1 MVFNMFKQ
9 FYGMSLNPFE
19 KGIKEKDAYIS
30 KDLKEMISRLDYLNE
45 ARGIGLFTASPG
57 SGKTFALRCF
67 AKKVNPNLTKV
78 IYLCFTTV
86 TTTEFYRQFC
96 IALGLEPCSRK
107 SDMFKSIKD
116 YMEIMSNDKRVN
128 YILVWDEAQ
137 YLSNDILKDLKL
149 LMNFSMDSKDCFSL
163 VLIGQPL
170 LNNILEKQI
179 HEALKQ
185 RIIINYDFEGFSEA
199 EAIEYIHSRLSL
211 AGASSEIIDNN
222 AILATYRSCAGSIR
236 RLNLILTKAL
246 IIGAQHEKT
255 VIDTDIIMA
264 AANEMS
270 LR

>member
-1 MVFNMFKQ
+1 MFKQ
-9 FYGMSLNPFE
+9 FYGMTMNPFE
-19 KGIKEKDAYIS
+19 KGIKEKDAYMS
-30 KDLKEMISRLDYLNE
+30 NDLKEMISRLEYLNK

-67 AKKVNPNLTKV
+67 TKKVNPNLTKV

-96 IALGLEPCSRK
+96 ISLGIEPSSRK

-116 YMEIMSNDKRVN
+116 YMESMSTDKRVH

-137 YLSNDILKDLKL
+137 YLNNDILKDLKL

-163 VLIGQPL
+163 VLIGQPV

-185 RIIINYDFEGFSEA
+185 RIIINYNFGGLAEDEA
-199 EAIEYIHSRLSL
+199 LEYIHSRLSL
-211 AGASSEIIDNN
+211 SGASPEIFDNN
-222 AILATYRSCAGSIR
+222 AVLAAYRSCAGSIR
-236 RLNLILTKAL
+236 YLNIILTKAL
-246 IIGAQHEKT
+246 IIGAQHEKN

-264 AANEMS
+264 AANEIS
-270 LR
+270 LH

>member
-1 MVFNMFKQ
+1 MVLNMFKQ
-9 FYGMSLNPFE
+9 FYSMTFNPFE

-30 KDLKEMISRLDYLNE
+30 KDLKEMISRLEYLNE
-45 ARGIGLFTASPG
+45 TRGIGLFTASQG
-57 SGKTFALRCF
+57 CGKTFALRCF
-67 AKKVNPNLTKV
+67 SKKVNPNLTKV

-96 IALGLEPCSRK
+96 ISLGLEPCSRK

-116 YMEIMSNDKRVN
+116 YMKSMSSDKRVH

-149 LMNFSMDSKDCFSL
+149 LMNFSMDSRDCFSL
-163 VLIGQPL
+163 ALIGQPI

-185 RIIINYDFEGFSEA
+185 RIVINYDFEGLSEN
-199 EAIEYIHSRLSL
+199 EAVEYIHSRLAL
-211 AGASSEIIDNN
+211 AGASSEIIEANG
-222 AILATYRSCAGSIR
+222 ILAAYRSCAGSIR
-236 RLNLILTKAL
+236 RLNMILTKAL
-246 IIGAQHEKT
+246 IIGVQHEKT
-255 VIDTDIIMA
+255 AIDTDIIMA
-264 AANEMS
+264 AANEIS

>member
-1 MVFNMFKQ
+1 MFKQ

-45 ARGIGLFTASPG
+45 TRGIGLFTAPPG

-96 IALGLEPCSRK
+96 ISLGLEPCSRK
-107 SDMFKSIKD
+107 SDMFKNIKD
-116 YMEIMSNDKRVN
+116 YMESMSSDKRVH

-163 VLIGQPL
+163 VLIGQSI

-185 RIIINYDFEGFSEA
+185 RIIINYDFEGISED
-199 EAIEYIHSRLSL
+199 EAIEYIHSRLAL
-211 AGASSEIIDNN
+211 AGASSEIIDAN
-222 AILATYRSCAGSIR
+222 AILAAYRSCSGSIR
-236 RLNLILTKAL
+236 RLNTILTKAL
-246 IIGAQHEKT
+246 IIGAQHEKIT
-255 VIDTDIIMA
+255 IDTDIIMA

>member
-1 MVFNMFKQ
+1 MFKQ
-9 FYGMSLNPFE
+9 FYGMTMNPFE
-19 KGIKEKDAYIS
+19 KGIKEKDAYMS
-30 KDLKEMISRLDYLNE
+30 NDLKEMISRLEYLNE

-96 IALGLEPCSRK
+96 ISLGIEPSSRK

-116 YMEIMSNDKRVN
+116 YMESMSTDKRVH

-137 YLSNDILKDLKL
+137 YLNNDILKDLKL

-163 VLIGQPL
+163 VLIGQPV

-185 RIIINYDFEGFSEA
+185 RIIINYNFEGFSEI
-199 EAIEYIHSRLSL
+199 EALEYINSRLSL
-211 AGASSEIIDNN
+211 AGASPEIFDNN
-222 AILATYRSCAGSIR
+222 AVLAAYRSCAGSIR
-236 RLNLILTKAL
+236 RLNMILTKAL
-246 IIGAQHEKT
+246 IIGAQHEKN

-264 AANEMS
+264 AANEIS
-270 LR
+270 LH

>member
-1 MVFNMFKQ
+1 MFKQ

-45 ARGIGLFTASPG
+45 TRGIGLFTAPPG

-96 IALGLEPCSRK
+96 ISLGLEPCSRK
-107 SDMFKSIKD
+107 SDMFKNIKD
-116 YMEIMSNDKRVN
+116 YMESMSSDKRVH

-163 VLIGQPL
+163 VLIGQAI

-185 RIIINYDFEGFSEA
+185 RIVINYDFEGLSED
-199 EAIEYIHSRLSL
+199 EAIEYIHSRLALS
-211 AGASSEIIDNN
+211 GASSEIIDAN
-222 AILATYRSCAGSIR
+222 AILATYRSCSGSIR
-236 RLNLILTKAL
+236 RLNTILTKAL
-246 IIGAQHEKT
+246 IIGAQHEKIT
-255 VIDTDIIMA
+255 IDTDIIMA

>member
-1 MVFNMFKQ
+1 MVLNMFKQ

-67 AKKVNPNLTKV
+67 ARKVNPNLTKV
-78 IYLCFTTV
+78 IYLCLTTI

-96 IALGLEPCSRK
+96 ISLGLEPCSRK

-116 YMEIMSNDKRVN
+116 YMESMSSDKRVH
-128 YILVWDEAQ
+128 YMLVWDEAQ

-149 LMNFSMDSKDCFSL
+149 LMNFSMDSRDCFSL
-163 VLIGQPL
+163 VLIGQPI

-185 RIIINYDFEGFSEA
+185 RIIINYDFEGLSET

-211 AGASSEIIDNN
+211 SGASYEIIDNN
-222 AILATYRSCAGSIR
+222 ALLAAYRSCSGSIR
-236 RLNLILTKAL
+236 RLNMILTKAL
-246 IIGAQHEKT
+246 IIGAQHEKA

-264 AANEMS
+264 AANEIS